1 MIRAERII
9 QHHNAVPRAPRPYPE
24 FHCDTV
30 KVAAPGLEAEPTVTT
45 KGCEPKGAFGGT
57 VKLI

>member
-1 MIRAERII
+1 M
-9 QHHNAVPRAPRPYPE
+9 RPI
-24 FHCDTV
+24 HCNTV

-45 KGCEPKGAFGGT
+45 TSCTPNGAFGGT